1 MEILSVALFLSVVVR
16 SFLDYIAE
24 PIRAKFPTLD
34 LWWFNYLA
42 IVVGGVI
49 GWLAEINLFAG
60 YFGNVALGRIMTA
73 LLIGGGAK
81 LINDAFATAPALP
94 PVTRNARGLD
104 VDSETLDTFYER
116 PIGW

>member
-1 MEILSVALFLSVVVR
+1 METLSIALFLSVVVR

-24 PIRAKFPTLD
+24 PIRTKFPTLD

-42 IVVGGVI
+42 IVLGGVI
-49 GWLAEINLFAG
+49 GWLAELNLFAG
-60 YFGNVALGRIMTA
+60 YFGNIVLGRIMTA

-81 LINDAFATAPALP
+81 LINDVFATVPSLP
-94 PVTRNARGLD
+94 TITTKAGERD
-104 VDSETLDTFYER
+104 FDTETLEAYRER